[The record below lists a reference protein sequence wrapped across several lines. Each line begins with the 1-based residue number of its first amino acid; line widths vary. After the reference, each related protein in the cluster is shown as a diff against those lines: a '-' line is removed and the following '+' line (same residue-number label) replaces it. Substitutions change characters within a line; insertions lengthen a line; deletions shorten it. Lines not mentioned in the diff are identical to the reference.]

1 MGHSWEK
8 GWLEDWIWGLF
19 WTHPMRLCLRHVES
33 TATWSVWIEAALCF
47 CCCDFLEVFLT
58 VDTRLTWSPRG
69 LYFLSNNQ
77 PQALTH
83 LQVLSTWWFG
93 WIPSWLPHGCH
104 SPPALPFSNA
114 MFPGKQHH
122 DLLVD
127 PFLFSPFPSHTVAAT
142 HLWRNSQP
150 NKPPLAQLS

>member
-33 TATWSVWIEAALCF
+33 TVTWLVWIEAALCF
-47 CCCDFLEVFLT
+47 VAVTFWRYFWLLIQDWHDLRGDFISCQTISL
-58 VDTRLTWSPRG
+58 R
-69 LYFLSNNQ
+69 
-77 PQALTH
+77 H
-83 LQVLSTWWFG
+83 LHIYRSSAPGDLDESHHDFPMAV
-93 WIPSWLPHGCH
+93 IV
-104 SPPALPFSNA
+104 PPLPFSNA